1 MQIKIEAVQIAES
14 FNIKKFRAEFRA
26 EAESATNSEVFYAF
40 ADTNRFLYVFDYGVV
55 VFANYDE
62 LAKSEFVRFVK
73 NYATTLVELDLF
85 EEYRIELDTKLHK
98 PIVKND
104 YVSIHHVDP
113 SVLRIVMLN
122 TGQSVA
128 LEYYEMLTDDL
139 ITSSKL
145 YIQELEQRGKL
156 SISKTNL
163 LKYIGKVLNVKNSIV
178 DNLYIL
184 DDPNLVWDNEELNLL
199 NRNLKANFDINTRFK
214 DLDYRLQ
221 IVEDNLKLFTD
232 VLNVRESRQRR
243 RIGDCRAR
251 QRRHQA
257 CRQDRHI
264 PQAAPQVPH
273 HLQRQIDDPLRQ
285 PSDVHDLPGQHE
297 ERHRQQ
303 RKTVRPVDHV
313 LRQDLRIEHVQV
325 QHQRHAAH
333 QQRIGDR
340 HPDQHR
346 RQQRADKNSDGHGRA
361 PFFLSWTCGS
371 CASPWCS
378 CSTIARS
385 SDSEIFTRS
394 SSAIWPDTSSHSCIS
409 RITPD
414 DTAKTTPAP

>member
-26 EAESATNSEVFYAF
+26 EAESATNSEVFYVI

-232 VLNVRESRQRR
+232 VLNVRESSRLEW
-243 RIGDCRAR
+243 I
-251 QRRHQA
+251 
-257 CRQDRHI
+257 I
-264 PQAAPQVPH
+264 II
-273 HLQRQIDDPLRQ
+273 LIL
-285 PSDVHDLPGQHE
+285 
-297 ERHRQQ
+297 
-303 RKTVRPVDHV
+303 
-313 LRQDLRIEHVQV
+313 IEILI
-325 QHQRHAAH
+325 AL
-333 QQRIGDR
+333 
-340 HPDQHR
+340 
-346 RQQRADKNSDGHGRA
+346 
-361 PFFLSWTCGS
+361 FF
-371 CASPWCS
+371 
-378 CSTIARS
+378 
-385 SDSEIFTRS
+385 
-394 SSAIWPDTSSHSCIS
+394 H
-409 RITPD
+409 
-414 DTAKTTPAP
+414 